1 MSRQTHR
8 IKHLTRQAAKL
19 SVREKAALLEGV
31 NAWHTRAVPHLGIP
45 ALYLTDGPHGLR
57 RVRREKGGFGV
68 SDNLPSSAFPTAA
81 AVACSWDP
89 ENARRLGEAIA
100 LECLEAGVD
109 ILLAPGV
116 NIKRSPLCGRNFE
129 YFSEDPLLSGAFG
142 EAFVQGAQGRGV
154 GCCVKHFAANSNEDY
169 RFVGDSLVDERAL
182 REIYLRAF
190 ERIVKRASPY
200 AVMCAYNRV
209 NGVWASE
216 NKWLLTDVL
225 RDEWGFDGLVM
236 TDWGAARDRVAGV
249 AAGCDLDMPGGVRHS
264 RKALIRAAESG
275 ALSAADMDR
284 AAARV
289 LVMAERCAVGRV
301 EPDADK
307 AVLCDGKDMAALS
320 AAIAVESAV
329 LLKNDGVLP
338 LGGGEKLLV
347 AGEFFEK
354 MRFQGAGSS
363 LVNPPAIVTPRDA
376 FERRQIRYR
385 YEKGFRCFY
394 AGRCPEL
401 EEAALEAARQAD
413 TVLFFA
419 GLTDFE
425 ESEGFDRSH
434 MRLSD
439 NQIGLLTR
447 LLDEGCR
454 VVLVLFAGAPVELP
468 FFDRLAA
475 VLYMGLPGMAGG
487 EAAAALLFG
496 EANPSGKL
504 AESWPLSAADSSC
517 AADFGKGPVS
527 QYYESVYV
535 GYRFYDK
542 AGTRLRFPFGF
553 GLSYT
558 TFAYRDMQVTR
569 RAGTVEVRA
578 VIANTGERDG
588 AEAVQLYVRGTQN
601 GVFRPDKELRAFTK
615 VFLKAGEA
623 REIALCFDE
632 AELAYWHVGRHAWV
646 LENGVYTLCL
656 AASAADVRLRMPLEI
671 RDGEDV
677 PSPYP
682 EEIQAAYAQ
691 PPKDPPICFA
701 DMVPAGVAPPGE
713 GAPLSLESPLR
724 DYPRTPM
731 GRRIYRL
738 AMALAS
744 WGWRRARKL
753 PDSLERDSRLKNA
766 YFMMKMTPSNSMR
779 CICMSSG
786 GRFPYRLAAFA
797 VELAGGHG
805 LRALRALLTDGKGTV

>member
-1 MSRQTHR
+1 MSRQAHR
-8 IKHLTRQAAKL
+8 IKHLTRQAAEL
-19 SVREKAALLEGV
+19 SIREKAALLEGV
-31 NAWHTRAVPHLGIP
+31 NAWHTRAVPHLEVPG
-45 ALYLTDGPHGLR
+45 LYLTDGPHGLR

-68 SDNLPSSAFPTAA
+68 SDNFQASAFPTAA

-100 LECLEAGVD
+100 RECLEAGVD

-142 EAFVQGAQGRGV
+142 EAFVRGVQNRGV

-190 ERIVKRASPY
+190 ERIVRRASPY

-236 TDWGAARDRVAGV
+236 TDWGAARDRAAGV

-275 ALSAADMDR
+275 ALPKADMDQ

-289 LVMAERCAVGRV
+289 LVLAERCAAGRAA
-301 EPDADK
+301 PDEAAD
-307 AVLCDGKDMAALS
+307 AEGADTAAMA
-320 AAIAVESAV
+320 AAIAADSAV

-338 LGGGEKLLV
+338 LRGGEKLLAV
-347 AGEFFEK
+347 GEFFEK

-363 LVNPPAIVTPRDA
+363 LVNPPAVITPRDA

-394 AGRCPEL
+394 EGRRPEL

-425 ESEGFDRSH
+425 ESEGFDRPH
-434 MRLSD
+434 MRLPDS
-439 NQIGLLTR
+439 QTGLLTR
-447 LLDEGCR
+447 LLDEDCR

-487 EAAAALLFG
+487 EAAAALLYG

-527 QYYESVYV
+527 RYYESIYV

-558 TFAYRDMQVTR
+558 SFAYQDMRVTR
-569 RAGTVEVRA
+569 REGAVEVRA
-578 VIANTGERDG
+578 VIANTGKRDG
-588 AEAVQLYVRGTQN
+588 AEAVQLYVRGPQV
-601 GVFRPDKELRAFTK
+601 GVFRPEKELRAFAK
-615 VFLKAGEA
+615 VFLKAGES
-623 REIALCFDE
+623 REIVLSFDE
-632 AELAYWHVGRHAWV
+632 AELAYWHVGRHGWV
-646 LENGVYTLCL
+646 LENGTYTLCL
-656 AASAADVRLRMPLEI
+656 AASAADVRLTAPLEI
-671 RDGEDV
+671 REGEDA

-682 EEIQAAYAQ
+682 EEVRAAYAQ
-691 PPKDPPICFA
+691 PPKEPPACFA
-701 DMVPAGVAPPGE
+701 DMVPAGIAPPGE
-713 GAPLSLESPLR
+713 GEPLSLESPLR
-724 DYPRTPM
+724 DYRRTRM
-731 GRRIYRL
+731 GRGIYRL
-738 AMALAS
+738 AMAVAS
-744 WGWRRARKL
+744 WDWRRAQRL

-779 CICMSSG
+779 CICTSSG

-805 LRALRALLTDGKGTV
+805 LRALRALLTDGKYTV